1 VGLHRLIESE
11 RYQTMLEDE
20 LSELDLNESLD
31 GVKTESLSPAT
42 VFKNDYVPEKSI
54 AHGIPSVDFGK
65 GNLTSGG
72 CDETSVKV
80 TNPAK
85 VGEGIS
91 SYVVYRVISKFNDK
105 EFLVLRRFSDF
116 LGLHERLVSKYLSE
130 GVIVPPVPSKDM
142 LATTKVKISKD
153 VSAENEFVERRRMA
167 LERFLLRVLAHQVLR
182 VDEDLREFLQ
192 YDGELPRATNTQ
204 LISGASAIKV
214 MKNLGDAIGKLTYKV
229 DDPEEFFYQK
239 ADELDT
245 WEKQLKR
252 LYSSLLSLVSG
263 DNDLANAKVG
273 LSRSILLLANVE
285 ENTGLA
291 QALHQLADTE
301 GHVAELHAL
310 QAEAH
315 TCHLAEYTREV
326 LGMVQACKDVLSER
340 VRIYRTWKTA
350 EANLRSKR
358 EQKIRLEMAA
368 KNDNK
373 KMAVIVME
381 LEELEN
387 RVDQAEHKF
396 NNISENIK
404 REFQNFDLNR
414 FTYFKQATS
423 EYLEL
428 LLQIQIKVLENWE
441 KYLSLSNGVN

>member
-1 VGLHRLIESE
+1 
-11 RYQTMLEDE
+11 
-20 LSELDLNESLD
+20 
-31 GVKTESLSPAT
+31 
-42 VFKNDYVPEKSI
+42 
-54 AHGIPSVDFGK
+54 
-65 GNLTSGG
+65 
-72 CDETSVKV
+72 
-80 TNPAK
+80 
-85 VGEGIS
+85 
-91 SYVVYRVISKFNDK
+91 
-105 EFLVLRRFSDF
+105 
-116 LGLHERLVSKYLSE
+116 
-130 GVIVPPVPSKDM
+130 M

-182 VDEDLREFLQ
+182 IDEDIREFLQ

-229 DDPEEFFYQK
+229 DDPEENASEEFFYQK

-252 LYSSLLSLVSG
+252 LYSSLLALVSG

>member
-1 VGLHRLIESE
+1 
-11 RYQTMLEDE
+11 MLEDDF
-20 LSELDLNESLD
+20 SELDLNRSFNSGYAHE
-31 GVKTESLSPAT
+31 VA
-42 VFKNDYVPEKSI
+42 VPHFIPPTNAEK
-54 AHGIPSVDFGK
+54 
-65 GNLTSGG
+65 
-72 CDETSVKV
+72 ETSVCATSSEPLVKV
-80 TNPAK
+80 TSPAK

-91 SYVVYRVISKFNDK
+91 SYIVYRVNTQFLEK
-105 EFLVLRRFSDF
+105 EFSVLRRFSDF
-116 LGLHERLVSKYLSE
+116 LGLYERLVAKYLPE

-153 VSAENEFVERRRMA
+153 ASAENEFVERRRMA
-167 LERFLLRVLAHQVLR
+167 LERFLTRVLAHEVLR
-182 VDEDLREFLQ
+182 ADEDLREFLQ
-192 YDGELPRATNTQ
+192 YDGELRRATNTQ
-204 LISGASAIKV
+204 LLSGAAAIKV
-214 MKNLGDAIGKLTYKV
+214 MKNIGDAIGKLTYKV
-229 DDPEEFFYQK
+229 DDPEEFFFQK
-239 ADELDT
+239 ADELDS

-252 LYSSLLSLVSG
+252 LYSALLCLVSG
-263 DNDLANAKVG
+263 DNELASAKAG

-291 QALHQLADTE
+291 QALHHLAETE

-315 TCHLAEYTREV
+315 TCHLAEYAREI

-358 EQKIRLEMAA
+358 EQKIRMEMSA

-387 RVDQAEHKF
+387 RVDQAQHKF

-404 REFQNFDLNR
+404 KEFQNFDLNR
-414 FTYFKQATS
+414 FTYFKQATT

-428 LLQIQIKVLENWE
+428 LLQIQMKILENWE
-441 KYLSLSNGVN
+441 KYLSHANGVN

>member
-1 VGLHRLIESE
+1 
-11 RYQTMLEDE
+11 MLEDDF
-20 LSELDLNESLD
+20 SELDLNRSTGCITKESNSP
-31 GVKTESLSPAT
+31 SLGFNSGYAHE
-42 VFKNDYVPEKSI
+42 VAVPHFIPPTNAEK
-54 AHGIPSVDFGK
+54 
-65 GNLTSGG
+65 
-72 CDETSVKV
+72 ETSVCATSSEPLVKV
-80 TNPAK
+80 TSPAK

-91 SYVVYRVISKFNDK
+91 SYIVYRVNTQFLEK
-105 EFLVLRRFSDF
+105 EFSVLRRFSDF
-116 LGLHERLVSKYLSE
+116 LGLYERLVAKYLPE

-153 VSAENEFVERRRMA
+153 ASAENEFVERRRMA
-167 LERFLLRVLAHQVLR
+167 LERFLTRVLAHEVLR
-182 VDEDLREFLQ
+182 ADEDLREFLQ
-192 YDGELPRATNTQ
+192 YDGELRRATNTQ
-204 LISGASAIKV
+204 LLSGAAAIKV
-214 MKNLGDAIGKLTYKV
+214 MKNIGDAIGKLTYKV
-229 DDPEEFFYQK
+229 DDPEENASEEFFFQK
-239 ADELDT
+239 ADELDS

-252 LYSSLLSLVSG
+252 LYSALLCLVSG
-263 DNDLANAKVG
+263 DNELASAKAG

-291 QALHQLADTE
+291 QALHHLAETE

-315 TCHLAEYTREV
+315 TCHLAEYAREI

-358 EQKIRLEMAA
+358 EQKIRMEMSA

-387 RVDQAEHKF
+387 RVDQAQHKF

-404 REFQNFDLNR
+404 KEFQNFDLNR
-414 FTYFKQATS
+414 FTYFKQATT

-428 LLQIQIKVLENWE
+428 LLQIQMKILENWE
-441 KYLSLSNGVN
+441 KYLSHANGVN